1 MGLRGGLLRAQR
13 NCLYSLVSF
22 GGGPSCGRRAGSN
35 CACAPSHTHAGS
47 DSLAPAAISP
57 HAADPGN
64 FVGRTSRGKRCG
76 GFPAFNGRRIQKALR
91 GSRASGLALKS
102 LRIISHSSRA
112 RGRGE
117 IIEHLY
123 SLAGP
128 APHGSSLQAVCELPL
143 PLPRN
148 STSSRFTCSACV
160 QLIPCRPPFTT
171 ARRADLI
178 SLAVRTAEAAKGT
191 IRSAS
196 P

>member
-22 GGGPSCGRRAGSN
+22 GGGPSCGRRAGAN

-47 DSLAPAAISP
+47 DSVAAAAISP

-112 RGRGE
+112 RGRAKPSSTCTR
-117 IIEHLY
+117 
-123 SLAGP
+123 SLVPP
-128 APHGSSLQAVCELPL
+128 AQGLVFRLFASFPYPCQETPPARDSL
-143 PLPRN
+143 
-148 STSSRFTCSACV
+148 
-160 QLIPCRPPFTT
+160 
-171 ARRADLI
+171 ARRASNLCSADRL
-178 SLAVRTAEAAKGT
+178 SLPPDALT
-191 IRSAS
+191 
-196 P
+196 